1 MIRPSSLSIA
11 KFCELAPVLSE
22 RFPSRNANTDRGSEV
37 DAQVTAWLDGGPEPS
52 DPDAKACMAWLNA
65 QFPEGKW
72 WLNSQRRVELRDPDT
87 GALITAGTPDIVA
100 REVGDRTNRV
110 IVDLKKREQYGA
122 GRLADPDDND
132 QLHAY
137 ALASTPEGGSYRTC
151 LLLFGDGQVEALWSK
166 RYAAEGGVCDT
177 RDGAVRYESWDP
189 ILARITAVNDRSGGE
204 PKGTTGPH
212 CGACYPRLHCPNWA
226 LPAHQGPTEL
236 APLTAPG
243 GITKDNAG
251 KALLAVMAVEEVAA
265 KARDQL
271 KAWAAENGPIVVGGR
286 QWGPVVMPGR
296 MSVDTAALEAAG
308 LYERFAR
315 VGRPFTQ
322 FRMTKAKGAEK

>member
-37 DAQVTAWLDGGPEPS
+37 DAQVTAALQYPGAGSPT
-52 DPDAKACMAWLNA
+52 DPDAVACLEWL
-65 QFPEGKW
+65 QREFPATDGWTLETQK
-72 WLNSQRRVELRDPDT
+72 RVELRDTDT
-87 GALITAGTPDIVA
+87 GALITAGTLDILASKRDVLI
-100 REVGDRTNRV
+100 RV
-110 IVDLKKREQYGA
+110 VIDLKKREQYGA

-132 QLHAY
+132 QLNAY

-151 LLLFGDGQVEALWSK
+151 LLLFGDGQVEALWS
-166 RYAAEGGVCDT
+166 RTYTAET
-177 RDGAVRYESWDP
+177 WAP
-189 ILARITAVNDRSGGE
+189 ILARITAVNERSGGAE
-204 PKGTTGPH
+204 PKGTAGPH

-243 GITKDNAG
+243 GLTADNVG
-251 KALLAVMAVEEVAA
+251 RALLATMALEEVAG

-271 KAWAAENGPIVVGGR
+271 KAWVQEHGPIVVGGR
-286 QWGPVVMPGR
+286 QWGPVTMPGR

-308 LYERFAR
+308 LYERFAK

-322 FRMTKAKGAEK
+322 FRMTKAREASK